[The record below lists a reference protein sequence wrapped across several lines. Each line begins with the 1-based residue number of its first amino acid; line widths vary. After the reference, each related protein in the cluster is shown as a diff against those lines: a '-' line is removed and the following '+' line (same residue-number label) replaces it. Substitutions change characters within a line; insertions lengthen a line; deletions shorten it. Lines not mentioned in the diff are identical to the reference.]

1 MIKVLAV
8 IAFIGSHLSLFAAVL
23 IVEDG
28 SLILPNESSIREI
41 DVNSD
46 GINDF
51 VIGGTQVAGSSFV
64 TLSSNKYYAFP
75 ATFPDLGGSP
85 APLAEGALIG
95 AALPSGSAWL
105 NTDVNDGFVEE
116 SDIGTSFTILTL
128 CLSSG
133 CSGNFYGGMHPLR
146 AMLGFEFQAQD
157 GVHYG
162 YFDLSFPA
170 FSYGGYVNGWAYET
184 EPNKTIRAQF
194 VPEPSSALLLG
205 WAISIILGV
214 RTKSRIQ

>member
-1 MIKVLAV
+1 MIKLLAV

-23 IVEDG
+23 VVEDG

-51 VIGGTQVAGSSFV
+51 AIGGTQVAGSSFV
-64 TLSSNKYYAFP
+64 TLSGNRYYAFP

-105 NTDVNDGFVEE
+105 
-116 SDIGTSFTILTL
+116 
-128 CLSSG
+128 
-133 CSGNFYGGMHPLR
+133 GMHPLR